1 MSSTLSDFMGTNME
15 KVKAMVDANMVVG
28 DPITTPDGVTI
39 LPICRINIGIGGG
52 GTEIPGKNLPTGG
65 YPFGGGSGA
74 GVTVTPLAFLITK
87 NGSVRMLPVA
97 EPASSA
103 LDRIV
108 ENIPDLIDRIMGYV
122 NEAKAKKAAAPEA
135 DVTIVADVSEN

>member
-1 MSSTLSDFMGTNME
+1 MSGTLSEFMGTNME
-15 KVKAMVDANMVVG
+15 KVKAMVDANMVMG

-39 LPICRINIGIGGG
+39 VPVCKVNIGIGGG
-52 GTEIPGKNLPTGG
+52 GTEIPGKNAPTGG

-97 EPASSA
+97 EPASTA
-103 LDRIV
+103 LDRII
-108 ENIPDLIDRIMGYV
+108 ENVPDLVDRIMGYV
-122 NEAKAKKAAAPEA
+122 NEAKAKKAAQQDET
-135 DVTIVADVSEN
+135 VTSVN

>member
-1 MSSTLSDFMGTNME
+1 ME
-15 KVKAMVDANMVVG
+15 KVKAMVDANMVMG

-39 LPICRINIGIGGG
+39 VPVCKVNIGIGGG
-52 GTEIPGKNLPTGG
+52 GTEIPGKNAPTGG

-97 EPASSA
+97 EPASTA
-103 LDRIV
+103 LDRII
-108 ENIPDLIDRIMGYV
+108 ENVPDLVDRIMGYV
-122 NEAKAKKAAAPEA
+122 NEAKAKKAAQQDET
-135 DVTIVADVSEN
+135 VTSVN

>member
-15 KVKAMVDANMVVG
+15 KVKAMVDANMVIG

-52 GTEIPGKNLPTGG
+52 GTEIPGKNPPAGG

-97 EPASSA
+97 EPASYA
-103 LDRIV
+103 LDRII

-122 NEAKAKKAAAPEA
+122 NEAKEKRAAREA
-135 DVTIVADVSEN
+135 DAAIVSEN

>member
-15 KVKAMVDANMVVG
+15 KVKAMVDANMVIG

-52 GTEIPGKNLPTGG
+52 
-65 YPFGGGSGA
+65 SGA
-74 GVTVTPLAFLITK
+74 GVSVTPVAFLITSK
-87 NGSVRMLPVA
+87 GSVRMLPVA
-97 EPASSA
+97 EPASTA
-103 LDRIV
+103 LDRII

-122 NEAKAKKAAAPEA
+122 NDAKAKKAAAPET